1 MTMGFKKTYLSA
13 ALPALAFLAGACS
26 GSSKG
31 VDDPFVDFPDD
42 GKLANVVSVVTSPS
56 TTDTVFSFDGH
67 KVDAL
72 QIARVFPTE
81 HSDVFLSIRVF
92 PLKGESPVNMG
103 LARII
108 SEDFS
113 TVAGGDVRYDLH
125 ETTPGPSPSRLIIT
139 ARCSTTRYCPS
150 CANR

>member
-1 MTMGFKKTYLSA
+1 MGFKKTYLSA

-67 KVDAL
+67 KVDFDETIRRSRMYFEQETA
-72 QIARVFPTE
+72 ARE
-81 HSDVFLSIRVF
+81 KHACRMEGM
-92 PLKGESPVNMG
+92 KN
-103 LARII
+103 A
-108 SEDFS
+108 
-113 TVAGGDVRYDLH
+113 
-125 ETTPGPSPSRLIIT
+125 
-139 ARCSTTRYCPS
+139 
-150 CANR
+150 